1 MSRLLGIVLYLVMQ
15 HVYIQYTEHTGI
27 KEHISGLVLGFDCV
41 RGDLLDRIELITVLK
56 LKNRNK

>member
-27 KEHISGLVLGFDCV
+27 KEHISGLVLGFDV